1 MINGVTGL
9 AITNLDGLDEYDTLK
24 ICTAYDIDGTVVDL
38 PPADRDAWDRAVPIY
53 EELPGWKVDTT
64 ACRNYDE
71 LPANAK
77 AYLTR
82 FAELCDAPVAF
93 VGVGPDREQTIVA

>member
-9 AITNLDGLDEYDTLK
+9 AITNLDGLDEYATLK
-24 ICTAYDIDGTVVDL
+24 ICTAYDVDGQIVDL
-38 PPADRDAWDRAVPIY
+38 PPADRDAWDKAVPIY
-53 EELPGWKVDTT
+53 EELPGWQIDTT
-64 ACRNYDE
+64 ACRDYND

-82 FAELCDAPVAF
+82 FAELCGAPVAF
-93 VGVGPDREQTIVA
+93 VGVGPDRAQTIVV